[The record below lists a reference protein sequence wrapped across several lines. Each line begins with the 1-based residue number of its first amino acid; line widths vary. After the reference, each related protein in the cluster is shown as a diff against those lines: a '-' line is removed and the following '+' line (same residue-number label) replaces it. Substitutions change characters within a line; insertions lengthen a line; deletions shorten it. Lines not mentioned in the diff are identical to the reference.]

1 MAEFTFKLK
10 SNELVTFDRYED
22 IPEDFEFWHV
32 IKFLPDLPEPEGED
46 GQHTEEQHEEL
57 SRWNVRLQE
66 LMIKERKYASNL
78 QRRQC

>member
-22 IPEDFEFWHV
+22 IPEDFEFLHV
-32 IKFLPDLPEPEGED
+32 IKFLPDCPEPEGED

-57 SRWNVRLQE
+57 SQWNVRLQE

-78 QRRQC
+78 